1 MEAKTR
7 RDRRPATG
15 SPDSGP
21 TGRATVAFLWGLLG
35 VVLLFATA
43 VVRLGARALETVSA
57 GLGPWEWVALV
68 ALTAA
73 FVYGEG
79 VRALQRRWVPWV
91 IQRLRMLHHEPRAW
105 YRALAPLHA
114 MAFIG
119 ARPRAMAAAWAG
131 SLAIVLAVLVVS
143 RFPAPWRGI
152 VDFAVASALL
162 WATLVLIVTGVRA
175 ARD

>member
-1 MEAKTR
+1 MP
-7 RDRRPATG
+7 PA
-15 SPDSGP
+15 PP
-21 TGRATVAFLWGLLG
+21 QQKRAASSHVAYFWGLLG

-43 VVRLGARALETVSA
+43 VLRLGERGVDAVRA
-57 GLGPWEWVALV
+57 GLGAGEWLV
-68 ALTAA
+68 LVVLTAA

-91 IQRLRMLHHEPRAW
+91 LARLRMLDGERRAW

-119 ARPRAMAAAWAG
+119 APRRLIAAAWGG
-131 SLAIVLAVLVVS
+131 SFAIFLAVLVVS
-143 RFPAPWRGI
+143 RFPDPWRGI

-162 WATLVLIVTGVRA
+162 WATLVLIVTGVRQ
-175 ARD
+175 RFSPPM